1 MSELV
6 GKVLEVVDQELNAQG
21 KLVESYSKHQQLF
34 EAEEYTVIKKQEQ
47 IVPQENQ
54 NNQASPKTTRYL

>member
-34 EAEEYTVIKKQEQ
+34 EAEEYTVIKKQER
-47 IVPQENQ
+47 VVENPLQERQ
-54 NNQASPKTTRYL
+54 PPKTTRYL